1 MDSTNYIRTYLD
13 NSLNV
18 DGVYS
23 VHYFEYMRDFVYRG
37 ETHPFWEI
45 VYADKKSLV
54 LTADGEEIMLRS
66 GQLFIHKP
74 NEFHTLRCADG
85 AANSV
90 VFSFDCDSDEL
101 YKIAGRV
108 ITCGMEECRLL
119 GAIISHAE
127 NLFENPLGDMHIPQL
142 HKKKDAP
149 FGLEQLLRMSIEQ
162 LLLSLLSGTRV
173 RHSKRESTKL
183 IEEVTEYL
191 EQNITEKIRFEDII
205 KHFGTSASVI
215 KRVFRDNLGYGVM
228 EHFAKLKVEA
238 AKQLI
243 REGEGNFTQIADK
256 LAFNTSQYFTT
267 VFRRH
272 TGMTPSEYERSVKA
286 QIGVK

>member
-1 MDSTNYIRTYLD
+1 MEHTKYIRTDLE
-13 NSLNV
+13 NSITV
-18 DGVYS
+18 DGIYS
-23 VHYFEYMRDFVYRG
+23 VHYFEYMRDYVYRG
-37 ETHPFWEI
+37 EKHPFWEI
-45 VYADKKSLV
+45 VYADKKSLI
-54 LTADGEEIMLRS
+54 LTADGEEIILKS
-66 GQLFIHKP
+66 GQLFVHKP

-90 VFSFDCDSDEL
+90 VFSFDCSCDEL

-108 ITCGMEECRLL
+108 ITCGMEECKLL
-119 GAIISHAE
+119 GAIISHSE
-127 NLFENPLGDMHIPQL
+127 NLFADPLGHMHMPQL
-142 HKKKDAP
+142 RKKDDVP
-149 FGLEQLLRMSIEQ
+149 FGAEQMLRLSIEQ
-162 LLLSLLSGTRV
+162 LLLLLISGAPV
-173 RHSKRESTKL
+173 RHLKRESAKL
-183 IEEVTEYL
+183 IDEVTEYL
-191 EQNITEKIRFEDII
+191 EQNINEKIRFEDILR
-205 KHFGTSASVI
+205 HFGASASVV
-215 KRVFRDNLGYGVM
+215 KRVFRENLGYGVM

-243 REGEGNFTQIADK
+243 REGEGNFTQIADM